1 MICRSCITTLL
12 LNNSAYL
19 ADGLEIH
26 PPSHVGVPFPGARIY
41 WSNDER
47 SKILIEVLKL
57 LLSGGFVVLF
67 CYVILSVLRG
77 IAIYVIAKHPE
88 LSDNKVKYITQML
101 SKDGI
106 FRSRRQDI

>member
-1 MICRSCITTLL
+1 M
-12 LNNSAYL
+12 
-19 ADGLEIH
+19 
-26 PPSHVGVPFPGARIY
+26 
-41 WSNDER
+41 
-47 SKILIEVLKL
+47 IEVIKL
-57 LLSGGFVVLF
+57 LLSGGFVVSF

-77 IAIYVIAKHPE
+77 ITIYVIAKHPE

>member
-1 MICRSCITTLL
+1 MV
-12 LNNSAYL
+12 Y
-19 ADGLEIH
+19 
-26 PPSHVGVPFPGARIY
+26 Y
-41 WSNDER
+41 DER

-77 IAIYVIAKHPE
+77 IALYVIAKHPE

-106 FRSRRQDI
+106 NKSRRKDI

>member
-1 MICRSCITTLL
+1 MICWSCITTLQ

-19 ADGLEIH
+19 AGGLKIH
-26 PPSHVGVPFPGARIY
+26 PLSHVGVPCHRHEFG
-41 WSNDER
+41 SNDER
-47 SKILIEVLKL
+47 SKILIEVFKL

-67 CYVILSVLRG
+67 FYVILSVLRG

-88 LSDNKVKYITQML
+88 LSDNKVKYITKML

-106 FRSRRQDI
+106 NKSRRKDI